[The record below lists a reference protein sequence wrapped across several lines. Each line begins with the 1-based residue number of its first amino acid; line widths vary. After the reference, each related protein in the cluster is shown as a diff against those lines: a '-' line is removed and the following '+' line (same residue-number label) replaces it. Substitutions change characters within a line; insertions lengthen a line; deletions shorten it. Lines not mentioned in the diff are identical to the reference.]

1 MISLVRVINGPVA
14 KAGSIFIRFNKSG
27 KAVPKIDAKRIT
39 TKSDSVTVMGMARV
53 CIPKHKVSKN
63 MIEEQIVALIR
74 APPISFTSQ
83 AFYDDGRRLYTD
95 IPSHGSDDRNKHR
108 CNRK

>member
-63 MIEEQIVALIR
+63 MIEEQIVALNQ
-74 APPISFTSQ
+74 SSSVS
-83 AFYDDGRRLYTD
+83 FYDIL
-95 IPSHGSDDRNKHR
+95 KA
-108 CNRK
+108 C